1 MPPGQLFRDLRA
13 RLLPIDLQLFYCS
26 LLCRVLTANN
36 CFASVQFLSSRAA
49 AALICNIQKEISRA
63 LWSSAD
69 TIHIVFDDVAF
80 SLNLSILIGTQF
92 AATDCQQQN
101 LFCLHRSFVYET
113 IFCLCAWIS
122 KESFATRRFDVP
134 SMSLINFWICRQ
146 REKERWLRVI
156 RCCALLIEVDF
167 FLMWEESLVEEI
179 ETF

>member
-36 CFASVQFLSSRAA
+36 CFASVQFLSSRA

-101 LFCLHRSFVYET
+101 LFCLLRSFVYET

-122 KESFATRRFDVP
+122 KESSRLDASMFRRC
-134 SMSLINFWICRQ
+134 SLINFENLSTK
-146 REKERWLRVI
+146 EKDDQN
-156 RCCALLIEVDF
+156 LLNV
-167 FLMWEESLVEEI
+167 VHC
-179 ETF
+179 